1 MCEAAAALSPAM
13 APGWCLPVVLSVRDL
28 PGLRNS
34 SIGSCPGV
42 AFLGEDRDIK
52 RAFLIEEHQENFS
65 ASSAGSMKS

>member
-1 MCEAAAALSPAM
+1 MCVRLLLLRGGVCPWFLSI
-13 APGWCLPVVLSVRDL
+13 RDL
-28 PGLRNS
+28 PELRNS